1 MQGIIDKFSISKA
14 RTDVPQIKVGQTVK
28 VYQKIKEGD
37 KERVQIFQG
46 LVIAMHRKQGTSATI
61 TVRKDSFGVGVER
74 IFPIS
79 APFIEK
85 IEVLK
90 QAKIRRSKLFYMR
103 ALKGKKARLKN
114 THESESR
121 KSQPKADPPRAEKVE
136 SPTEAENQENTK
148 TDKNTIKAEEI
159 RVQSNTESTKTE
171 EKEVIEDKK

>member
-14 RTDVPQIKVGQTVK
+14 KTDVPQIRVGQTVK

-74 IFPIS
+74 IFPLS

-85 IEVLK
+85 IEVMK

-114 THESESR
+114 THELESR
-121 KSQPKADPPRAEKVE
+121 KSKVE
-136 SPTEAENQENTK
+136 SPTEVENQENIEMS
-148 TDKNTIKAEEI
+148 KNTIKTEEI
-159 RVQSNTESTKTE
+159 QSQQNTEHVKTE
-171 EKEVIEDKK
+171 EKK

>member
-1 MQGIIDKFSISKA
+1 MQGIIDKFSISRAK
-14 RTDVPQIKVGQTVK
+14 TDVPEIKTGQTVK

-74 IFPIS
+74 IFPLS

-90 QAKIRRSKLFYMR
+90 QARIRRSKLFYMR

-114 THESESR
+114 VHESESQ
-121 KSQPKADPPRAEKVE
+121 KSKVE
-136 SPTEAENQENTK
+136 SPTETGNQENTEI
-148 TDKNTIKAEEI
+148 DKNTIKT
-159 RVQSNTESTKTE
+159 V
-171 EKEVIEDKK
+171 EKEVPKEENL